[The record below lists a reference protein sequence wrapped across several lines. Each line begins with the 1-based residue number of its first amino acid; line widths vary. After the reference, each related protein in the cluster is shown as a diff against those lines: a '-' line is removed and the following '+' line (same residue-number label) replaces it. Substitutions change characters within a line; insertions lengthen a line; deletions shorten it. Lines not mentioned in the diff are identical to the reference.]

1 MSAGH
6 LGVTPKSWEG
16 GEGSSSSYIPPSRM
30 GSQELVV
37 NAAFGAI
44 FRASVEVIM
53 LLL

>member
-1 MSAGH
+1 MDAQH
-6 LGVTPKSWEG
+6 LGVTPESWEG
-16 GEGSSSSYIPPSRM
+16 GEGSSSSCIPPSGM

-44 FRASVEVIM
+44 FRAGVEVIM